1 MDLVGVQVTGLWPY
15 TVAMRLTILTLFAIA
30 LAGAAQAATDPLAAA
45 RAEFQTAYGA
55 VGAPP
60 AEDVGP
66 DSASLRA
73 YPLYPYLQAARLQAR
88 LGDPA
93 VAPGIEAF
101 LAEHGSAPVARS
113 LRRSWLMALA
123 ERKAWEPYVAAYR
136 EDVDDSAAAR
146 CNLLAARV
154 ALGRTEGLADA
165 IRATYSS
172 PRSLP
177 PACDPAFEWLRTQG
191 LLTPELIERRARMA
205 LGAGEA
211 GLARFLARSLPED
224 RATPINQW
232 AALIEQPRAA
242 LEALIANP
250 DRPVER
256 EALLDGWWRY
266 SRSDAEAAAALYP
279 RFVSARG
286 LDARNAS
293 PYALATAQALSW
305 SRLPRSLEFFALAHT
320 DDFDERAHEW
330 HARAALWAGDW
341 ARVSRAV
348 AAMPDAQRSQNRWRY
363 WAARAAEQLGDRD
376 AARAGYAA
384 VIPTDNWYAAL
395 AAARTGQR
403 FSPTLEPLARD
414 DEALA
419 RLAGDPGLVRTRE
432 LILCDL
438 QSEANLEWRA
448 ALDALTPTQQIQAV
462 RLASGWGWHLQA
474 IAAAARLGLF
484 NDYELLY
491 PRPYDA
497 EVRRAAELTG
507 LPRTLIYAIIRQ
519 ESLYRA
525 DAASSAN
532 ALGLMQLLP
541 STAQA
546 TARRAG
552 LPRPTRAS
560 LLQPSVNVPLGA
572 SYLRYLLD
580 RADGQWPLAIAS
592 YNAGPGAARRWLASA
607 PVETDVWVENIPFN
621 ETRAYVQRVHW
632 HSLVFDWLAERK
644 PRDASAWLGTV
655 RMPSPA
661 TPAPDRSD

>member
-1 MDLVGVQVTGLWPY
+1 M
-15 TVAMRLTILTLFAIA
+15 ILPMLALLLSA
-30 LAGAAQAATDPLAAA
+30 SASAADPLAGARAA
-45 RAEFQTAYGA
+45 FQTAYA
-55 VGAPP
+55 SVGAPP

-66 DSASLRA
+66 DSEALRS
-73 YPLYPYLQAARLQAR
+73 YPLYPYLQAARLQRR
-88 LGDPA
+88 LLDPQAAPA
-93 VAPGIEAF
+93 VEAF
-101 LAEHGSAPVARS
+101 LAEHGNAPVARS
-113 LRRSWLMALA
+113 LRRSWLMTLA
-123 ERKAWEPYVAAYR
+123 ERKAWAPYLAAYR

-146 CNLLAARV
+146 CNYLAARV
-154 ALGRTEGLADA
+154 ALGRTEGLADTVS
-165 IRATYSS
+165 ATYLS

-177 PACDPAFEWLRTQG
+177 PACDPAFDWLRTQG

-205 LGAGEA
+205 LAAGEA
-211 GLARFLARSLPED
+211 GLARFLARSLPE
-224 RATPINQW
+224 AQAGPINQW
-232 AALIEQPRAA
+232 AGLIEQPRTAI
-242 LEALIANP
+242 EALVANP
-250 DRPVER
+250 ERPVER
-256 EALLDGWWRY
+256 DALLDGWTRY
-266 SRSDAEAAAALYP
+266 SRADAVAAAA
-279 RFVSARG
+279 RFPAFVQARG

-293 PYALATAQALSW
+293 PFALATAQSLSW
-305 SRLPRSLEFFALAHT
+305 NRLPQSLEFFALGHAE
-320 DDFDERAHEW
+320 DFDERAHEW
-330 HARAALWAGDW
+330 HVRAALWAGDW
-341 ARVSRAV
+341 ARASRAI
-348 AAMPDAQRSQNRWRY
+348 AAMPDTLRNQNRWRY

-403 FSPTLEPLARD
+403 FTPSLEPLARD
-414 DEALA
+414 EAEFA
-419 RLAGDPGLVRTRE
+419 RVAASPALVRTRE
-432 LILCDL
+432 LILCDM
-438 QSEANLEWRA
+438 QSEANLEWRTA
-448 ALDALTPTQQIQAV
+448 FDALTPTQQVQAV

-497 EVRRAAELTG
+497 EVRRASELTG
-507 LPRTLIYAIIRQ
+507 LPVALIYAIIRQ

-552 LPRPTRAS
+552 LPKPTRSS
-560 LLQPSVNVPLGA
+560 LLQPSNNVPLGS

-580 RADGQWPLAIAS
+580 RTGDQWPVAIAS
-592 YNAGPGAARRWLASA
+592 YNAGPGAARRWLAPA

-644 PRDASAWLGTV
+644 PRDTSAWLGTV
-655 RMPSPA
+655 RAPGETSAASA
-661 TPAPDRSD
+661 TEAQPPFTTR

>member
-1 MDLVGVQVTGLWPY
+1 ML
-15 TVAMRLTILTLFAIA
+15 ALFA
-30 LAGAAQAATDPLAAA
+30 AASAAANDPLAGA
-45 RAEFQTAYGA
+45 RAEFQTAYAA

-66 DSASLRA
+66 DSESLRS
-73 YPLYPYLQAARLQAR
+73 YPLYPYLQAERLQR
-88 LGDPA
+88 KLLDPQA
-93 VAPGIEAF
+93 APAIEAF

-113 LRRSWLMALA
+113 LRRSWLMTLA
-123 ERKAWEPYVAAYR
+123 ERKAWEPYLAAYR

-146 CNLLAARV
+146 CNFLAARV
-154 ALGRTEGLADA
+154 ALGRTEGLGDA
-165 IRATYSS
+165 ITSTYLS

-177 PACDPAFEWLRTQG
+177 PACDPAFDWLRTQG

-205 LGAGEA
+205 LSAGEA
-211 GLARFLARSLPED
+211 GLARFLARSLPE
-224 RATPINQW
+224 AQAGPINQW
-232 AALIEQPRAA
+232 AALIEQPRTAI
-242 LEALIANP
+242 EALVANP
-250 DRPVER
+250 ERPVER
-256 EALLDGWWRY
+256 DALLDGWTRY
-266 SRSDAEAAAALYP
+266 SRADAEAAAA
-279 RFVSARG
+279 RFPAFVQARR

-293 PYALATAQALSW
+293 PFALATAQALSW
-305 SRLPRSLEFFALAHT
+305 SRLPQSLEFFALGHP

-330 HARAALWAGDW
+330 HVRAALWAGDW
-341 ARVSRAV
+341 ARASRAI
-348 AAMPDAQRSQNRWRY
+348 AAMPETLRNQNRWRY

-395 AAARTGQR
+395 AAARTGRR
-403 FSPTLEPLARD
+403 FTPTLEPLARD
-414 DEALA
+414 EAEFA
-419 RLAGDPGLVRTRE
+419 RVAASPALVRTRE
-432 LILCDL
+432 LILCDMA
-438 QSEANLEWRA
+438 SEANLEWRT
-448 ALDALTPTQQIQAV
+448 ALDALTPSQQVQAV

-507 LPRTLIYAIIRQ
+507 LPPSLIYAIIRQ

-552 LPRPTRAS
+552 LPKPTRAS
-560 LLQPSVNVPLGA
+560 LLQPSNNVPLGS

-580 RADGQWPLAIAS
+580 RTDGQWPVAIAS
-592 YNAGPGAARRWLASA
+592 YNAGPGAARRWLAPT

-632 HSLVFDWLAERK
+632 HSLVFDWLAKRE
-644 PRDASAWLGTV
+644 PRDTSAWLGTV
-655 RMPSPA
+655 RVPGETSAAAA
-661 TPAPDRSD
+661 TDGR

>member
-1 MDLVGVQVTGLWPY
+1 
-15 TVAMRLTILTLFAIA
+15 MRPTKLAVLTLVLASAPA
-30 LAGAAQAATDPLAAA
+30 LSAADPFAAA
-45 RAEFQTAYGA
+45 RAEFQAANSA

-60 AEDVGP
+60 AEEAGP
-66 DSASLRA
+66 DSDSLRA
-73 YPLYPYLQAARLQAR
+73 YALYPYLQAARLQR
-88 LGDPA
+88 QLLDPA
-93 VAPGIEAF
+93 AAPAIAAF
-101 LAEHGSAPVARS
+101 LAEHGDAPVARS
-113 LRRSWLMALA
+113 LRRSWLMTLA
-123 ERKAWEPYVAAYR
+123 GRQAWEPYLAAYR

-146 CNLLAARV
+146 CNYLAARV
-154 ALGRTEGLADA
+154 ALGRTEALADA
-165 IRATYSS
+165 VRATYLS

-177 PACDPAFEWLRTQG
+177 PACDPAFDWLRAQG
-191 LLTPELIERRARMA
+191 QLTAELIERRARLA

-211 GLARFLARSLPED
+211 GLARFLARSLPEAQ
-224 RATPINQW
+224 ATPINQW
-232 AALIEQPRAA
+232 TALIEEPRAA
-242 LEALIANP
+242 VEALIANP
-250 DRPVER
+250 DRAVER

-266 SRSDAEAAAALYP
+266 SRTDAEAAATLYP
-279 RFVSARG
+279 AFTQARG

-293 PYALATAQALSW
+293 PFALATAQALSW
-305 SRLPRSLEFFALAHT
+305 SRLPRSLEFFALGHP

-330 HARAALWAGDW
+330 HVRAALWAGDW
-341 ARVSRAV
+341 ARASRAI
-348 AAMPDAQRSQNRWRY
+348 AAMPDALRNQNRWRY
-363 WAARAAEQLGDRD
+363 WAARAAEQLGDRE

-403 FSPTLEPLARD
+403 VTPTLEPLARD
-414 DEALA
+414 EAEFA
-419 RLAGDPGLVRTRE
+419 RVAASPALVRTRE
-432 LILCDL
+432 LILCDMP
-438 QSEANLEWRA
+438 SEANLEWRT
-448 ALDALTPTQQIQAV
+448 ALDALTPTQQVQAV
-462 RLASGWGWHLQA
+462 HLASGWGWHLQA

-497 EVRRAAELTG
+497 EVRRGAELTG
-507 LPRTLIYAIIRQ
+507 LPKSLIYAIIRQ

-541 STAQA
+541 ATAQA

-560 LLQPSVNVPLGA
+560 LLQPSNNVPLGA

-580 RADGQWPLAIAS
+580 RTDGQWPVAIAS
-592 YNAGPGAARRWLASA
+592 YNAGPGAARRWLAPT

-632 HSLVFDWLAERK
+632 HSLVFDWLAKRE
-644 PRDASAWLGTV
+644 PRDTSAWLGTV
-655 RMPSPA
+655 RVPGETSAASA
-661 TPAPDRSD
+661 TEAQPPFTTR